1 MGGKRPG
8 EFKIRKKA
16 GRLEAGGM
24 GKVEVDGV
32 GEVNRV
38 RAGVWILL
46 CVIESNWRVSE
57 WNDMIR
63 LWSRKVFLRK
73 GVFFFL

>member
-1 MGGKRPG
+1 MGGKRPRD
-8 EFKIRKKA
+8 FKIRKKP

-32 GEVNRV
+32 GEVNWV

-46 CVIESNWRVSE
+46 CVIEKQLEGFRME
-57 WNDMIR
+57 
-63 LWSRKVFLRK
+63 
-73 GVFFFL
+73 